1 MTVMFVVQMTVV
13 QIVGM
18 VVMFDGGMAATG
30 TMGMIMMIVD
40 FASHFDS
47 SLSVVNSNPL
57 GYAPIVSFFGSSVN
71 NFFFINIVLRYI
83 IIAFKGR
90 LNAQF

>member
-1 MTVMFVVQMTVV
+1 MTIVFVVQMTVV

-30 TMGMIMMIVD
+30 TVGMIVMIVD

-47 SLSVVNSNPL
+47 SLSAVEFKPFRL
-57 GYAPIVSFFGSSVN
+57 RPY
-71 NFFFINIVLRYI
+71 NIL
-83 IIAFKGR
+83 FWHFSK
-90 LNAQF
+90 QFLLY

>member
-1 MTVMFVVQMTVV
+1 MAVVFVVQVAVV
-13 QIVGM
+13 QIVGV

-30 TMGMIMMIVD
+30 TVGMIVMIVD

-57 GYAPIVSFFGSSVN
+57 GYSLYVILFW
-71 NFFFINIVLRYI
+71 
-83 IIAFKGR
+83 
-90 LNAQF
+90 QFSKQFLLY

>member
-1 MTVMFVVQMTVV
+1 MTVVFVVQVAVV
-13 QIVGM
+13 QIVGV

-30 TMGMIMMIVD
+30 AMGMVVMIVD

-57 GYAPIVSFFGSSVN
+57 GYSLYVILFW
-71 NFFFINIVLRYI
+71 
-83 IIAFKGR
+83 
-90 LNAQF
+90 

>member
-1 MTVMFVVQMTVV
+1 MTVVFVVQVAVV
-13 QIVGM
+13 QIVGV

-30 TMGMIMMIVD
+30 TVGMIMMIVD

-57 GYAPIVSFFGSSVN
+57 GYGLYVILFW
-71 NFFFINIVLRYI
+71 
-83 IIAFKGR
+83 
-90 LNAQF
+90 QFSKQFLLY

>member
-18 VVMFDGGMAATG
+18 VVVFDGGMAATG
-30 TMGMIMMIVD
+30 AVGMIVMIVD
-40 FASHFDS
+40 FTSHFDS
-47 SLSVVNSNPL
+47 SLLVVNSNPL

-90 LNAQF
+90 LNA

>member
-47 SLSVVNSNPL
+47 SLSVVNSKVNPIPL
-57 GYAPIVSFFGSSVN
+57 PIKPE
-71 NFFFINIVLRYI
+71 VL
-83 IIAFKGR
+83 
-90 LNAQF
+90 

>member
-1 MTVMFVVQMTVV
+1 MAVVFVVQMTVV
-13 QIVGM
+13 QIVG
-18 VVMFDGGMAATG
+18 VVAVFDGGMAATG
-30 TMGMIMMIVD
+30 AMGMVVMIVD

-57 GYAPIVSFFGSSVN
+57 GYFPIISFFGSSVN
-71 NFFFINIVLRYI
+71 NFFFINIVLQYI

-90 LNAQF
+90 LNA

>member
-1 MTVMFVVQMTVV
+1 MTVVFVMQMTVV

-18 VVMFDGGMAATG
+18 VVVFDGGMAATG
-30 TMGMIMMIVD
+30 AVGMIVMIVD

-57 GYAPIVSFFGSSVN
+57 GYVPIISFFGSSVN

-90 LNAQF
+90 LNA